1 MHNTQSNLKKTNT
14 RMNTILRYCS
24 SDPMLS
30 KDIPSNNKV
39 ELSADLQIKRL
50 LYAPL
55 KKYLSFSKL
64 GLFMAM
70 ILL

>member
-1 MHNTQSNLKKTNT
+1 
-14 RMNTILRYCS
+14 
-24 SDPMLS
+24 MLS